1 MVMVKT
7 LKNVVKRT
15 RKVLGD
21 MNLYGNQY
29 WPAGVLN
36 QLELQYHLKPEEM
49 LRLGYFRQKFGR
61 HNRNYVLYIYDK
73 FTASHRK
80 LSIKDVNDIYHSPD
94 LLLFKGSVTVDG
106 AIHLDKVNDF
116 N

>member
-1 MVMVKT
+1 MVKT

-36 QLELQYHLKPEEM
+36 QLEL
-49 LRLGYFRQKFGR
+49 
-61 HNRNYVLYIYDK
+61 
-73 FTASHRK
+73 
-80 LSIKDVNDIYHSPD
+80 
-94 LLLFKGSVTVDG
+94 
-106 AIHLDKVNDF
+106 
-116 N
+116 